1 VWCFYHAR
9 KEVPLMLIIIK
20 PSDKKNHKNS
30 VDWLLKEC
38 KKRQIEPEL
47 YLTIGNF
54 LQDCANIALLAK
66 SQTQVVVIGGDGTLH
81 LAVNAL
87 MTSDC
92 SIALI
97 PAGTGND
104 FARGFA
110 RKQQAWHDAVFNSRT
125 ELIDIGQI
133 NQRYFINVAGIGFD
147 AEVVTQLNKAG
158 SFSSFG
164 YTWQGIK
171 QLFSFQAR
179 SLQGEFNG
187 RPLSYS
193 NLATIFAN
201 HHYFGGGLKIAPRA
215 KLNDGQLDCYC
226 MPADGLLKNLISF
239 LYLLLVKHHSLKRLK
254 YTCLTTAEV
263 TTKGL
268 SIEADG
274 ELVGF
279 TPAKVKVHKQALRFH
294 VP

>member
-1 VWCFYHAR
+1 
-9 KEVPLMLIIIK
+9 MLIIIK

-38 KKRQIEPEL
+38 KKRQIEPKL
-47 YLTIGNF
+47 YLTTGKFEN
-54 LQDCANIALLAK
+54 DCADIALLAK
-66 SQTQVVVIGGDGTLH
+66 NQTQVVVIGGDGTLH

-87 MTSDC
+87 MMSRC

-110 RKQQAWHDAVFNSRT
+110 CKQQAWYDAVFNSRT
-125 ELIDIGQI
+125 ELIDVGQI

-171 QLFSFQAR
+171 QLFSFKAQ

-187 RPLSYS
+187 KALSYS

-201 HHYFGGGLKIAPRA
+201 HHYFGGGLKIAPRS

-226 MPADGLLKNLISF
+226 MPAGGLLKNLISF
-239 LYLLLVKHHSLKRLK
+239 LYLLLVKHHGLQALEYAR
-254 YTCLTTAEV
+254 LTTAEV
-263 TTKGL
+263 TTKRL
-268 SIEADG
+268 AIEADG

-279 TPAKVKVHKQALRFH
+279 TPAKIKIHKQALRFH
-294 VP
+294 MP

>member
-1 VWCFYHAR
+1 
-9 KEVPLMLIIIK
+9 M
-20 PSDKKNHKNS
+20 
-30 VDWLLKEC
+30 
-38 KKRQIEPEL
+38 
-47 YLTIGNF
+47 
-54 LQDCANIALLAK
+54 
-66 SQTQVVVIGGDGTLH
+66 VIGGDGTLH

-279 TPAKVKVHKQALRFH
+279 TPAKVKIHKQALRFH

>member
-1 VWCFYHAR
+1 
-9 KEVPLMLIIIK
+9 MLIIIK

-30 VDWLLKEC
+30 VDWLLNEC
-38 KKRQIEPEL
+38 KKREIEPEL
-47 YLTIGNF
+47 YLTTGNF
-54 LQDCANIALLAK
+54 ENDCAEIALLAR

-87 MTSDC
+87 MTSSC

-97 PAGTGND
+97 PDGTGND

-110 RKQQAWHDAVFNSRT
+110 CQQQAWYEAIFNSRT
-125 ELIDIGQI
+125 KLIDIGQI
-133 NQRYFINVAGIGFD
+133 NQRYFVNVAGIGFD
-147 AEVVTQLNKAG
+147 AEVVVELNKAG
-158 SFSSFG
+158 HFSSFG

-171 QLFSFQAR
+171 QLFSFQAQP
-179 SLQGEFNG
+179 LQGKFNG
-187 RPLSYS
+187 KALSYS

-201 HHYFGGGLKIAPRA
+201 HHYFGGGLKIAPQA

-226 MPADGLLKNLISF
+226 MPAGGLLKNLISF
-239 LYLLLVKHHSLKRLK
+239 LYLLLVKHHRLQALE
-254 YTCLTTAEV
+254 YTRLTSAEV

-268 SIEADG
+268 VIEADG
-274 ELVGF
+274 EFVGF

>member
-1 VWCFYHAR
+1 
-9 KEVPLMLIIIK
+9 MLIIIK

-47 YLTIGNF
+47 YLTTGKFEN
-54 LQDCANIALLAK
+54 DCADIALLAK
-66 SQTQVVVIGGDGTLH
+66 NQTHVVVIGGDGTLH

-87 MTSDC
+87 MMSRC
-92 SIALI
+92 AIALI

-110 RKQQAWHDAVFNSRT
+110 CKQQAWYDAVFNSRT
-125 ELIDIGQI
+125 ELIDVGQI

-171 QLFSFQAR
+171 QLFSFKAQ

-187 RPLSYS
+187 KALSYS

-201 HHYFGGGLKIAPRA
+201 HHYFGGGLKIAPQA

-226 MPADGLLKNLISF
+226 MPAGGLLKNLISF
-239 LYLLLVKHHSLKRLK
+239 LYLLLVKHHGLQALE
-254 YTCLTTAEV
+254 YTQLTTAEV

-268 SIEADG
+268 AIEADG

-279 TPAKVKVHKQALRFH
+279 TPAKVKIHKQALRFH
-294 VP
+294 MP